1 MSTKRLSSYDK
12 IFNKYFDKDITK
24 SGTKYEILAAMVLK
38 HLIDAGKVIHDIKLR
53 GQSEVKH
60 QIDVLFEDN
69 GNNKRILIE
78 CKDYD
83 ISEDL
88 VGLGIVRDFSAVV
101 DDIKPDEA
109 FIFTCNDFTRDAR
122 KFAKHKKIKLAVL
135 RDFTEAD
142 KEGRIQ
148 KIILHFNILSL
159 TSPKVETLIEE
170 SNFSKLQ
177 RDLDDE
183 QLDSKVLWKVQ
194 PLFLNTPKGRFQLN
208 EYIENII
215 NAHPRDTEG
224 PVELKHKLDNT
235 TIEVANRGGIPIVGL
250 ILRFEVVHDTEIHE
264 IVSDKVAELILEG
277 FSDREVIIFDQD
289 IQKYDINEDTG
300 EIIKNN
306 EPLTAT
312 CQKQVVKQ
320 II

>member
-12 IFNKYFDKDITK
+12 LFNKYFDKDITK
-24 SGTKYEILAAMVLK
+24 AGTKYEILAAMVLK

-53 GQSEVKH
+53 GESEVKH

-83 ISEDL
+83 ISEDS

-109 FIFTCNDFTRDAR
+109 FIFTCNDFTREAR

-148 KIILHFNILSL
+148 KIILRFHILNL
-159 TSPKVETLIEE
+159 TSPRVETVIEE
-170 SNFSKLQ
+170 PHYPKLQ
-177 RDLDDE
+177 KDLDDE
-183 QLDSKVLWKVQ
+183 QLNPTVLWKGQ
-194 PLFLNTPKGRFQLN
+194 PLFLNTPEGRFQLN
-208 EYIENII
+208 EYIDKIWNTY
-215 NAHPRDTEG
+215 PRDTEG

-235 TIEVANRGGIPIVGL
+235 TIEVANRGGVPIVGL
-250 ILRFEVVHDTEIHE
+250 ILRFEVVHDTEIQE
-264 IVSDKVAELILEG
+264 IVSDKIAELILEG
-277 FSDREVIIFDQD
+277 FSDTEVIIFDQD

-300 EIIKNN
+300 EIIK
-306 EPLTAT
+306 
-312 CQKQVVKQ
+312 K
-320 II
+320 